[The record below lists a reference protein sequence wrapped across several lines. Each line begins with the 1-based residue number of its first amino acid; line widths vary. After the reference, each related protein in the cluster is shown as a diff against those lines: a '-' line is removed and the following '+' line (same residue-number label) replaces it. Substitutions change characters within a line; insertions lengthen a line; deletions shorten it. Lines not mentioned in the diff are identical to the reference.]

1 MYKFCH
7 RHIKVLYNIWSQ
19 SYLNHVD
26 DGLLVD
32 LVEVGGLG
40 LDDADVVHQ
49 DADVE
54 AREGVSD
61 VIVYLEGLVGE
72 VGEDELGLY
81 AML

>member
-1 MYKFCH
+1 M
-7 RHIKVLYNIWSQ
+7 LPPSQ

-32 LVEVGGLG
+32 LVEVSGLG

-54 AREGVSD
+54 AGEGVPD
-61 VIVYLEGLVGE
+61 VVVYLEGLVGE